1 MLYNYFINVQKKEVG
16 AGMTKTTG
24 RRSFILVFF
33 AIAILVISLGIFA
46 WLSVD
51 SNEKQIQLDAIN
63 AQLEQINQDNQKMD
77 NLINNADK
85 AELYEHLAREH
96 GYAYPDEKIF
106 YDVTPG
112 N

>member
-1 MLYNYFINVQKKEVG
+1 MVYNYFVNELKGKVG
-16 AGMTKTTG
+16 VILTKTTG

-33 AIAILVISLGIFA
+33 AIAILIVSLGIFA

-63 AQLEQINQDNQKMD
+63 AQLEQIDQENKKMD

>member
-1 MLYNYFINVQKKEVG
+1 MYVVDRIEDN
-16 AGMTKTTG
+16 
-24 RRSFILVFF
+24 
-33 AIAILVISLGIFA
+33 LVI
-46 WLSVD
+46 
-51 SNEKQIQLDAIN
+51 
-63 AQLEQINQDNQKMD
+63 LEDQENKKMD